1 MVNGALTHCAWTQ
14 PARCSPAMALE
25 SLPLLSMRE
34 RAADAHG
41 FAQAMGESYARFGFA
56 IVRDH
61 GLDPAMIARALDA
74 TKKFFALPEEVKRRY
89 HVKDGAGQRGYVP
102 FGVEAAKGAARVDLK
117 EFWHVG
123 RELPDAHRYR
133 AHMPPNLWPAAPP
146 SFRESVYTLYEA
158 LDELGLDLLHSIALF
173 LGLPGDF
180 FRGPVRDGNSVL
192 RLLHYP
198 PTPPE
203 PQGVRAEAHEDI
215 NVITLLL
222 GAEEA
227 GLQLLTR
234 EGRWL
239 DVNPPEDAVVVNI
252 GDMLQRLTNH
262 VLPSTTHRVVNP
274 APERAHLPRYSI
286 PFFLHFAPDH
296 LIKTLPSC
304 ISAAN
309 PDRYPEPITAQDF
322 LYERLREIRLA

>member
-1 MVNGALTHCAWTQ
+1 
-14 PARCSPAMALE
+14 MALDA
-25 SLPLLSMRE
+25 LPDLSMRDR
-34 RAADAHG
+34 RADPRS

-56 IVRDH
+56 IVCDH
-61 GLDPAMIARALDA
+61 GLDPGTIARALDA
-74 TKKFFALPEEVKRRY
+74 TKQLFALPEEVKRRY
-89 HVKDGAGQRGYVP
+89 HVKGGAGQRGYVP
-102 FGVEAAKGAARVDLK
+102 FGMEAAKGAANVDLK

-123 RELPDAHRYR
+123 RELPESHRYR
-133 AHMPPNLWPAAPP
+133 PHMPHNLWPAEAPT
-146 SFRESVYTLYEA
+146 FRDNVYALYEA
-158 LDELGLDLLHSIALF
+158 LDELGLELLQSIALF
-173 LGLPGDF
+173 LDLPDDF

-198 PTPPE
+198 PTPPDPE
-203 PQGVRAEAHEDI
+203 GVRAEAHEDI

-239 DVNPPEDAVVVNI
+239 DVNPPEGAVVVNI

-286 PFFLHFAPDH
+286 PFFLHFAPDYP
-296 LIKTLPSC
+296 IETLPSC
-304 ISAAN
+304 VRAARPN
-309 PDRYPEPITAQDF
+309 RYPEPITAQDF
-322 LYERLREIRLA
+322 LYERLREIRLV